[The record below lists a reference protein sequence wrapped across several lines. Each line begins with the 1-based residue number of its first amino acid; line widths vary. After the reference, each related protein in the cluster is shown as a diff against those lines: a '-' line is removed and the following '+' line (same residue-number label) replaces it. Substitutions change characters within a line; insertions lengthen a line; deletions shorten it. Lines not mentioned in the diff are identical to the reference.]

1 LKKTFS
7 RGILFLL
14 STSILLTLSEVN
26 MTYERIMLEFKDD
39 IAVLTLNH
47 PEALNA
53 ISAQMNEE
61 IREGLKEVAQ
71 PEKGARC
78 LLITGAG
85 RGFCAGANIKPSS
98 REASRGENV
107 TPGDDYVQ
115 RWLPLFTRLRDLRM
129 PVVSAVKGPVVGVGM
144 SLALSADMVVA
155 GKSAYFLQAFTRI
168 GIVPDGGATYILPRL
183 IGKARAMELSLLAE
197 RLPAEKA
204 LEWGLINRLV
214 DDEELMNEAFSLA
227 GRLAKGP
234 TVAYAL
240 TRKAYWKA
248 FENSYEDQF
257 RLEGECLTEL
267 STTAD
272 MVEGFTAFAERRD
285 PRFQGK

>member
-1 LKKTFS
+1 
-7 RGILFLL
+7 
-14 STSILLTLSEVN
+14 
-26 MTYERIMLEFKDD
+26 MTYERIMLEFKDN

-61 IREGLKEVAQ
+61 IREGLLEVGN
-71 PEKGARC
+71 PESGARC
-78 LLITGAG
+78 LVITGAG
-85 RGFCAGANIKPSS
+85 RGFCAGANIKASS
-98 REASRGENV
+98 RESSRGENV
-107 TPGDDYVQ
+107 TPGEDYVQ

-155 GKSAYFLQAFTRI
+155 GRSAYFLQAFTRI
-168 GIVPDGGATYILPRL
+168 GIIPDGGATYILPRL

-214 DDEELMNEAFSLA
+214 EDEELMDEALSLA
-227 GRLAKGP
+227 ARLAKGP

-240 TRKAYWKA
+240 TRKAYWMA

-257 RLEGECLTEL
+257 RLEGESLDVL
-267 STTAD
+267 SKTLD
-272 MVEGFTAFAERRD
+272 MAEGFMAFAERRE